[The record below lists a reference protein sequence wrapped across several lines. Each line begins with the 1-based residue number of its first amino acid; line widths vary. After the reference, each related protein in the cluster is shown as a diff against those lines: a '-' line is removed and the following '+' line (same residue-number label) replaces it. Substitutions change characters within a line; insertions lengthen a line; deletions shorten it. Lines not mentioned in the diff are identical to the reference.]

1 MDYERT
7 RVECYS
13 GFKANEHPTAFS
25 YQGHRRE
32 ITEIVDRWH
41 EGGIDPTRPEI
52 SYFKV
57 KTAQGG
63 IFMLRYLSLFDAWSI
78 KLL

>member
-7 RVECYS
+7 QVECYS
-13 GFKANEHPTAFS
+13 GYMANERPTAFS
-25 YQGHRRE
+25 YQGHHRE

-41 EGGIDPTRPEI
+41 EGGSDPARSEI

-63 IFMLRYLSLFDAWSI
+63 IFSLRYLSLFDTWSI
-78 KLL
+78 KPL